1 MSLPSLPQKK
11 HQRHSTILWIEGAGF
26 CVIIVFAWLAEALRV
41 PQIMFAEPESINW
54 VRPLAKTVVIFCVWA
69 CVHVAT
75 RRLLKRLYY
84 LEDFLLLCGWCRK
97 IGHDGEWKT
106 TEEYFGSVF
115 ATETSHG
122 VCPECSKRLVESFG
136 SDAARSGARVSPQVQ
151 RTPHP

>member
-1 MSLPSLPQKK
+1 MSLLPLPQKNRK
-11 HQRHSTILWIEGAGF
+11 RHSTILWIEGAGF
-26 CVIIVFAWLAEALRV
+26 TVIIIFDWLAEALRV
-41 PQIMFAEPESINW
+41 PEIMFDEPWSLNW
-54 VRPLAKTVVIFCVWA
+54 TRPLVKTAVIFCVWA

-75 RRLLKRLYY
+75 RRLLKRLHY

-136 SDAARSGARVSPQVQ
+136 SDASRPGSRVAPQVH
-151 RTPHP
+151 RAPHT